1 MEQEEQGVSFGKV
14 LKVAFKNW
22 IRFAIVG
29 TVVAIAGSCALIF
42 GYNSLSG
49 EYVSEFA
56 YFAKDLSEVKY
67 ADGSTF
73 FYSQIISSDNLHAV
87 KNSSEDFASVKVDKM
102 IEDGGISI
110 MQTITTSGDSKTR
123 SYTSYSYT
131 LNVGKTY
138 FSNSTQAK
146 NFVKLVTSIPL
157 EQDKNLI
164 AIDNFSDNLMAFDAA
179 DTYEDQLSY
188 LEGQANSL
196 DKQYSVMLANESLSA
211 SALGVV
217 QANIIQID
225 SIVGEK
231 ETISEKDAITGEVV
245 VSTGKRSIVNQLR
258 YELNQEGY
266 VMDYNS
272 DLAKSFEYSVQAL
285 EAEKA
290 LNTQKISALITEINK
305 IDNNVTVST
314 IDAQISEL
322 TQRNIDI
329 QYEIDRINLMISN
342 KDKDVGG
349 ASEDATYIAKKSNFA
364 NRLKAYRTSLSS
376 CTESYVNLL
385 KLVYIDNASVS
396 YNGSIINTKGT
407 ISVAGAIIVS
417 VLAGVIV
424 AGATNLIVDRKK
436 LYE

>member
-1 MEQEEQGVSFGKV
+1 
-14 LKVAFKNW
+14 
-22 IRFAIVG
+22 
-29 TVVAIAGSCALIF
+29 
-42 GYNSLSG
+42 
-49 EYVSEFA
+49 
-56 YFAKDLSEVKY
+56 
-67 ADGSTF
+67 
-73 FYSQIISSDNLHAV
+73 
-87 KNSSEDFASVKVDKM
+87 
-102 IEDGGISI
+102 
-110 MQTITTSGDSKTR
+110 
-123 SYTSYSYT
+123 
-131 LNVGKTY
+131 
-138 FSNSTQAK
+138 
-146 NFVKLVTSIPL
+146 
-157 EQDKNLI
+157 
-164 AIDNFSDNLMAFDAA
+164 
-179 DTYEDQLSY
+179 
-188 LEGQANSL
+188 
-196 DKQYSVMLANESLSA
+196 
-211 SALGVV
+211 
-217 QANIIQID
+217 
-225 SIVGEK
+225 
-231 ETISEKDAITGEVV
+231 
-245 VSTGKRSIVNQLR
+245 
-258 YELNQEGY
+258 
-266 VMDYNS
+266 MDYNS

-314 IDAQISEL
+314 IDARISEL

-424 AGATNLIVDRKK
+424 AGATNLIVDHKK